1 MPQNTIS
8 SQSGS
13 TLFLELEHNVADA
26 YPGKPFLELD
36 VELAGR
42 FFEVHWCMLFQGQID
57 TFWRFFQ
64 IKFRRTNCSIINSVF
79 EI

>member
-8 SQSGS
+8 SRLGS
-13 TLFLELEHNVADA
+13 TLSSEREHNVADV
-26 YPGKPFLELD
+26 YSGKPVLELD

-42 FFEVHWCMLFQGQID
+42 FFEVHWCMTFEGQID

-64 IKFRRTNCSIINSVF
+64 I
-79 EI
+79 